1 MNEKLMQLEISQS
14 INNATTGGVS
24 IDQKILNDLQF
35 KLDRAF
41 EINSKRV
48 SDMVRL
54 RDHLQHLKSDFEV
67 LKANKKLQKFDEKP
81 LEVLEASTDSDRM
94 VNDQINTTL

>member
-1 MNEKLMQLEISQS
+1 MNNGVS
-14 INNATTGGVS
+14 GVS
-24 IDQKILNDLQF
+24 IDQKLLSEMQY

-41 EINSKRV
+41 DINSRRV
-48 SDMVRL
+48 SDMMRL

-81 LEVLEASTDSDRM
+81 LDPLEASTDSDRM
-94 VNDQINTTL
+94 VND